1 MQKLYFVFLH
11 ITFYLIINTLFPFH
25 FNMNND
31 NTIKYQKQYWDDI
44 FSMCILLL
52 LYTLQGIPMG
62 LCGSVPLILKEKGT
76 SYDSLTLFSMV
87 TLPFSLKLLWAPIV
101 DTYYF
106 KSMGRRKSWLI
117 PVQLLCGIVMY
128 YGGSEVNSWIDN
140 DEIQKLTGYF
150 ITIYLMMATQDIA
163 VDGWALTMLSR
174 DSVEYASTCNAIGQ
188 SIGFFMANQG
198 FIALSDPRWCNRFLG
213 LDEGKYLVTLSEF
226 MQFWG
231 IVFVVSTI
239 IIWIFKNENDNNNN
253 NNNNIKDKDK
263 EENSNS
269 GEEDM
274 TLAETYSTVIKIF
287 QIPSIRVLVL
297 ILLTAKISFAP
308 TDSSFIFKLQEYGM
322 PKSDIATVSPILLIV
337 SLILPAAMGPLV
349 SSAPLDIYMIGLY
362 CKLGTTI
369 LQWYI
374 FQYAS
379 FVYRDDADHEPGFI
393 FFTPLLISMVLDNI
407 SSMVVY
413 NAQMGFFARI
423 SDPAVGG
430 TYMTLL
436 NTVANMGSKWPNAS
450 ALWLVSRM
458 TIYGSNDSDSNG
470 ILGIFS
476 NYSSISFG
484 INGNDSSNSSSNDN
498 RVMLFDGYT
507 VLTLLASIYAV
518 IWLTVIN
525 PILQELKK
533 KPHEDWLVTHN
544 KGKGEKETKLDV
556 KKMV

>member
-1 MQKLYFVFLH
+1 MT
-11 ITFYLIINTLFPFH
+11 I
-25 FNMNND
+25 ND
-31 NTIKYQKQYWDDI
+31 NIKSQKQYWDDI

-62 LCGSVPLILKEKGT
+62 LCGSVPLILREKGT
-76 SYDSLTLFSMV
+76 SYDGLTLFSMV
-87 TLPFSLKLLWAPIV
+87 SLPFSLKLLWAPIV

-117 PVQLLCGIVMY
+117 PVQLLCGVVMY

-140 DEIQKLTGYF
+140 GEIQWLTFYF
-150 ITIYLMMATQDIA
+150 VAIYLMMATQDIA

-188 SIGFFMANQG
+188 NIGFFMANQG
-198 FIALSDPRWCNRFLG
+198 FIALSDPRWCHRYLG
-213 LDEGKYLVTLSEF
+213 LEEGKYFVTLSEF

-239 IIWIFKNENDNNNN
+239 IIWIFKNEVEEKKGNNNN
-253 NNNNIKDKDK
+253 DKNSNKEADCVNTGLDSNNDDDK
-263 EENSNS
+263 EEKD
-269 GEEDM
+269 EEDM
-274 TLAETYSTVIKIF
+274 TLTETYSTVIKIF
-287 QIPSIRVLVL
+287 QIPSIRTLVL
-297 ILLTAKISFAP
+297 ILLTARISFAP

-322 PKSDIATVSPILLIV
+322 PKSDIATVSPILLVI

-349 SSAPLDIYMIGLY
+349 SSAPLDIYLIGLY
-362 CKLGTTI
+362 CKICTSI

-379 FVYRDDADHEPGFI
+379 FVYRDDAQHEPGVI
-393 FFTPLLISMVLDNI
+393 FFAPLLISMVLHNV

-413 NAQMGFFARI
+413 NAQMAFFARI

-436 NTVANMGSKWPNAS
+436 NTVANMGSKWPNAT
-450 ALWLVSRM
+450 ALWLVSRVA
-458 TIYGSNDSDSNG
+458 IYGSNDSDNSNNNVSSYG
-470 ILGIFS
+470 KLGLFGGY
-476 NYSSISFG
+476 NSISFG
-484 INGNDSSNSSSNDN
+484 MNDGYGSDSTDS
-498 RVMLFDGYT
+498 REMILDGYT
-507 VLTLLASIYAV
+507 VLTALAIVYGVLWLAV
-518 IWLTVIN
+518 VN
-525 PILQELKK
+525 PVLQHLKK
-533 KPHEDWLVTHN
+533 KSHEDWLVTL
-544 KGKGEKETKLDV
+544 TKDQKDVELDV